1 MKLCCMFG
9 LLAAAPLHYVW
20 LLIAL
25 SVSKL
30 QSTLLGIFTLWE
42 GWEFIAGFMLTHWCS
57 EYL

>member
-1 MKLCCMFG
+1 MFG